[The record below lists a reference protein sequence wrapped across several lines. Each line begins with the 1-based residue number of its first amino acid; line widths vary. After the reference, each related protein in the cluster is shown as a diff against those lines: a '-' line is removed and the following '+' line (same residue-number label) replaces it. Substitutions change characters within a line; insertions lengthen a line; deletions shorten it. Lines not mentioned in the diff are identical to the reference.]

1 MSPLKS
7 SKTTD
12 YFYKVTKSDKISIYI
27 CVREKRK
34 KKKYIINI
42 YIKNIGQKMSLL
54 SLLSQATKYTYW
66 SVVIILIVKMDLAS
80 QIGKMKHKT

>member
-12 YFYKVTKSDKISIYI
+12 YFYKVTKVTKFQYI
-27 CVREKRK
+27 LRKRKKK

-42 YIKNIGQKMSLL
+42 YIKNIGPKMSLL
-54 SLLSQATKYTYW
+54 SLFVTSNKISHIECGYYTDCEDGFSFTNW
-66 SVVIILIVKMDLAS
+66 K
-80 QIGKMKHKT
+80 K